1 MNTNIISFGMYRGR
15 TVSEIIQKDPQYI
28 DWATKNVKK
37 FKLTREEKK
46 LLIEVLPSNNE
57 SNNE

>member
-28 DWATKNVKK
+28 NWATKNVKK
-37 FKLTREEKK
+37 FKLSKEEKNQLAK
-46 LLIEVLPSNNE
+46 ILTKDE
-57 SNNE
+57 